1 MPPPPLMW
9 MLSTGQEQK
18 SLETSHKALESSVKE
33 QDMMVSMSQVLTPT
47 VLSRAASENDGTS
60 PIDGTKVEQQGQA
73 VISSREPNQVMMK
86 NTPSNISCPAKEVKI
101 SKLDQPRALGPEK
114 ESGPTLSTD
123 EGSPC
128 APPKKTVLGV
138 LPALTN
144 QGITQQQPSAPPP
157 AVFSQQLSQVLILLS
172 AHFDLLMIYV
182 CYNFLK
188 IYLAES
194 TPWCPSGGP
203 PCRSSCI
210 AFTLWIAPSGEGGRG
225 L

>member
-18 SLETSHKALESSVKE
+18 SLETSHKALESSVQK

-47 VLSRAASENDGTS
+47 VLSRAASENGGTS

-114 ESGPTLSTD
+114 ESGSPNLSTD
-123 EGSPC
+123 EGSPS
-128 APPKKTVLGV
+128 APPKKTVL
-138 LPALTN
+138 PAPTN

-157 AVFSQQLSQVLILLS
+157 AVISQQLSQVLIL
-172 AHFDLLMIYV
+172 
-182 CYNFLK
+182 
-188 IYLAES
+188 
-194 TPWCPSGGP
+194 P
-203 PCRSSCI
+203 
-210 AFTLWIAPSGEGGRG
+210 
-225 L
+225 

>member
-18 SLETSHKALESSVKE
+18 SLETSHKALVSSVKE

-101 SKLDQPRALGPEK
+101 SKHDQPRALGPEK
-114 ESGPTLSTD
+114 ESRSPTLSTSD
-123 EGSPC
+123 EGSPS
-128 APPKKTVLGV
+128 APPKKTVL
-138 LPALTN
+138 PAPTN
-144 QGITQQQPSAPPP
+144 QGITRQQPSAPPP
-157 AVFSQQLSQVLILLS
+157 AVISQQLSQVLIL
-172 AHFDLLMIYV
+172 
-182 CYNFLK
+182 
-188 IYLAES
+188 
-194 TPWCPSGGP
+194 P
-203 PCRSSCI
+203 
-210 AFTLWIAPSGEGGRG
+210 
-225 L
+225 

>member
-1 MPPPPLMW
+1 
-9 MLSTGQEQK
+9 
-18 SLETSHKALESSVKE
+18 
-33 QDMMVSMSQVLTPT
+33 MMVSMSQVLTPT
-47 VLSRAASENDGTS
+47 VLSRAASENGGTS

-73 VISSREPNQVMMK
+73 VISSRLPNQVMMK

-101 SKLDQPRALGPEK
+101 SKHDQPRALGPEK

-123 EGSPC
+123 EGSPS

-138 LPALTN
+138 LPALTVTN

-172 AHFDLLMIYV
+172 AHFNLLMIYV

-188 IYLAES
+188 IILAEP

>member
-47 VLSRAASENDGTS
+47 VLSRAVSENGGTS
-60 PIDGTKVEQQGQA
+60 SIDGTKVEQQGQA
-73 VISSREPNQVMMK
+73 VISSRESNQVVMR
-86 NTPSNISCPAKEVKI
+86 NAPSNISCPAKEVKP
-101 SKLDQPRALGPEK
+101 DQPRALGPK
-114 ESGPTLSTD
+114 KKSGSPTLSTD

-157 AVFSQQLSQVLILLS
+157 AVISQQLSQVLIL
-172 AHFDLLMIYV
+172 
-182 CYNFLK
+182 
-188 IYLAES
+188 
-194 TPWCPSGGP
+194 P
-203 PCRSSCI
+203 
-210 AFTLWIAPSGEGGRG
+210 
-225 L
+225 